1 MVDVLTLV
9 ERGVRRAEALG
20 ATEAEVYAVREG
32 SLTVMGSVR
41 GVEGAE
47 GGESVSVYIR
57 VAVGKRLSVQGGLV
71 SGVGDVDTIAES
83 AVKIARASPEDPN
96 WASLPKRLGSTP
108 TFDLVDSAVKSL
120 EPERF
125 VELVKRS
132 LEIPKEL
139 DKRAFAS
146 EASVRAS
153 VVVKAIGNSHQPPV
167 SCEQTVFD
175 FGVEVKA
182 VEDGFESGF
191 YSYYVAPTLREFR
204 LEKEVEYA
212 TRVAV
217 ETLRAKRVGTGVY
230 QVLLM
235 PRVFSSVLGALL
247 VPAVRA
253 DMVQKKRSPLVGRL
267 YSQVLSEQLTIVDD
281 GAVPNMPGSTPFDD
295 EGVATKR
302 KVVFDRGVLRTYL
315 YDTYTA
321 NIDNRESTGN
331 AKRMGASNTYPDATN
346 ILVLP
351 GTSSLDSLVRD
362 MNRGIVVHG
371 TIGEWL
377 SNPVSGYLN
386 ATVTHGFLVEG
397 GEVKQ
402 AVKGVVIAGDT
413 YKLLKEGLAALSKE
427 AEAIVNYIVPAVLL
441 SGVSVAGE

>member
-1 MVDVLTLV
+1 
-9 ERGVRRAEALG
+9 
-20 ATEAEVYAVREG
+20 
-32 SLTVMGSVR
+32 
-41 GVEGAE
+41 
-47 GGESVSVYIR
+47 VSVYIR

-108 TFDLVDSAVKSL
+108 TFDLADSALKSL
-120 EPERF
+120 EPEHF
-125 VELVKRS
+125 VELVKRA
-132 LEIPKEL
+132 LEIPREL

-146 EASVRAS
+146 KASVGAS
-153 VVVKAIGNSHQPPV
+153 VVVKAIGNSYQPPV

-191 YSYYVAPTLREFR
+191 YSHYVAPTLREFR

-212 TRVAV
+212 TRIAID
-217 ETLRAKRVGTGVY
+217 TLKAKRVETGAY
-230 QVLLM
+230 RVLLM
-235 PRVFSSVLGALL
+235 PRVFSSILGTLL

-253 DMVQKKRSPLVGRL
+253 DVVQKKRSPLAGKL
-267 YSQVLSEQLTIVDD
+267 FSQVLSEQLTVIDD
-281 GAVPNMPGSTPFDD
+281 GAVPNMPGSAPFDD
-295 EGVATKR
+295 EGVATRR
-302 KVVFDRGVLRTYL
+302 KAVFDRGILRTYL

-331 AKRMGASNTYPDATN
+331 ARRVGALNTYPDATN

-351 GTSSLDSLVRD
+351 GTSPLDSLVKD
-362 MNRGIVVHG
+362 MGRGIVVHG

-402 AVKGVVIAGDT
+402 AVKGVVIAGDA
-413 YKLLKEGLAALSKE
+413 YKLLKEGLVALSKE
-427 AEAIVNYIVPAVLL
+427 FEAIGNFMTPAALL
-441 SGVSVAGE
+441 QGVSVAGE